1 MIRSLTAALLLL
13 AAPAFGAQDP
23 EALLRSGQR
32 WLDAGNARA
41 AVQSFRRLV
50 DAVPDSRSHY
60 YLGVALLQD
69 DRPEEAAASLRR
81 AEALAEAP
89 NPALALSLGTALLR
103 SGEAEAAVRVLE
115 EGAKHFPQAAPILI
129 QLGYTHYTRLD
140 GVSARAVLRRA
151 REVAP
156 NNAQAPF
163 YLGLAEA
170 ALGALEPASEAFGK
184 AVILDPRNF
193 EAQVALGRT
202 LSQLGRPEEAR
213 EAYRAALAEA
223 PGLPA
228 ALVGLG
234 RLELEEGRPEA
245 AVASFEAALAADPGH
260 RQALYN
266 LAAALSLLGRTEEAA
281 AVRRRFAEAA
291 AAGDD
296 PGRSLSRTRSK
307 ARPR

>member
-1 MIRSLTAALLLL
+1 M
-13 AAPAFGAQDP
+13 
-23 EALLRSGQR
+23 
-32 WLDAGNARA
+32 
-41 AVQSFRRLV
+41 QSFRRLV

-69 DRPEEAAASLRR
+69 EQPDEAVAALRR

-89 NPALALSLGTALLR
+89 NPALAVSLGTALLR
-103 SGEAEAAVRVLE
+103 TGASGEAIEVLT
-115 EGAKHFPQAAPILI
+115 EGAKHFPRAAPILV
-129 QLGYTHYTRLD
+129 QLGYTHYARLE
-140 GVSARAVLRRA
+140 GTMARAALLRA

-156 NNAQAPF
+156 NNALAPF

-170 ALGALEPASEAFGK
+170 ALGDLEPAAEAFGK
-184 AVILDPRNF
+184 AVVLDPGNF
-193 EAQVALGRT
+193 EARVALGRT

-213 EAYRAALAEA
+213 EAYRAALATA

-234 RLELEEGRPEA
+234 RLALEAGRPEG

-266 LAAALSLLGRTEEAA
+266 LAAALSLLGRTDEAA

-291 AAGDD
+291 AVGDD
-296 PGRSLSRTRSK
+296 PGRSLSRTRSR